1 MPTSFEA
8 TWSRVVCWR
17 TITVQ
22 VLVRVV
28 SNPGHLVEQDKLK
41 LFMVDSTGLIKVMV
55 VDRMAEE
62 EG

>member
-1 MPTSFEA
+1 M
-8 TWSRVVCWR
+8 
-17 TITVQ
+17 
-22 VLVRVV
+22 
-28 SNPGHLVEQDKLK
+28 EQDKLK

>member
-1 MPTSFEA
+1 
-8 TWSRVVCWR
+8 
-17 TITVQ
+17 
-22 VLVRVV
+22 VV

-41 LFMVDSTGLIKVMV
+41 LFMVDSIGLIKVMV